1 MNYSSKKSRHTSPP
15 NWHKWHH
22 PWLPYP
28 EPLTMPEIVTL
39 EPISSPQCRAS
50 PTCSTHP
57 EENSSSLQ
65 TTESGEVD
73 YRSLWVSAQAE
84 LAVERAVR
92 ETYQHI
98 ATERLLRIMELEN
111 GR

>member
-1 MNYSSKKSRHTSPP
+1 
-15 NWHKWHH
+15 
-22 PWLPYP
+22 
-28 EPLTMPEIVTL
+28 MPEIVTL
-39 EPISSPQCRAS
+39 EPISSPLCRAS
-50 PTCSTHP
+50 LTCSIHP
-57 EENSSSLQ
+57 EENSSLLP
-65 TTESGEVD
+65 TTESGDVD

>member
-1 MNYSSKKSRHTSPP
+1 M
-15 NWHKWHH
+15 
-22 PWLPYP
+22 LP
-28 EPLTMPEIVTL
+28 
-39 EPISSPQCRAS
+39 
-50 PTCSTHP
+50 
-57 EENSSSLQ
+57 
-65 TTESGEVD
+65 TTESGDVD